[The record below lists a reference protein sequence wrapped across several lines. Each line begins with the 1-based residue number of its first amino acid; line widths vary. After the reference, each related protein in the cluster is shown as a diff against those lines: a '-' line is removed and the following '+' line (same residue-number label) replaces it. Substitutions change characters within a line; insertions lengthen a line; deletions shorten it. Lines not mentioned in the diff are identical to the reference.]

1 MLFRMTGLGKGLLD
15 EKTAKAVAYEDDGTL
30 G

>member
-1 MLFRMTGLGKGLLD
+1 VTGLGKGLLD

>member
-1 MLFRMTGLGKGLLD
+1 MAGLGKGLLD